1 MELKVWLTMETVAV
15 VLLSQLL
22 PCRASDRIDNFVVQ
36 DSANIRCIGI
46 GRGKRQAPS
55 ESLLESELYQW
66 LLDCKI
72 RISKP
77 AKSLQKLTGKTSAKF
92 FIEIDKQDKS
102 ARLELTQS
110 SGSKTFDQQAQDV
123 IRKASPFKEPF
134 NDLPY
139 RRGLLIEIS
148 PSIVTVK
155 LASNKPG

>member
-1 MELKVWLTMETVAV
+1 MELKEQLTKVIAAV
-15 VLLSQLL
+15 VLLAQML
-22 PCRASDRIDNFVVQ
+22 PCLASDRIDNFVVQ

-55 ESLLESELYQW
+55 ESLLEAELYQW

-123 IRKASPFKEPF
+123 IRKACPFKEPF
-134 NDLPY
+134 NDLPFK
-139 RRGLLIEIS
+139 RGLLIEIS
-148 PSIVTVK
+148 PSTVAVK
-155 LASNKPG
+155 LASSKQR

>member
-1 MELKVWLTMETVAV
+1 MELREQSTKVIV
-15 VLLSQLL
+15 VVGLLSQLL

-36 DSANIRCIGI
+36 DSANICCIGI

-55 ESLLESELYQW
+55 ESLLEAELYQW

-110 SGSKTFDQQAQDV
+110 SGS
-123 IRKASPFKEPF
+123 RH
-134 NDLPY
+134 
-139 RRGLLIEIS
+139 LISKHKMLFERLVRLRNHSMICL
-148 PSIVTVK
+148 ID
-155 LASNKPG
+155 AGC

>member
-1 MELKVWLTMETVAV
+1 MELREQSTKVFV
-15 VLLSQLL
+15 VVGLLSQLL

-55 ESLLESELYQW
+55 ESLLEAELYQW

-72 RISKP
+72 RLSKP